1 MATADKGY
9 MLRVRIRED
18 QRERI
23 NQLASDLRATQS
35 EVVRELIDLAE
46 PTGKQRLGLKDH
58 HGGGSP
64 SLD

>member
-18 QRERI
+18 QKTRI

-46 PTGKQRLGLKDH
+46 PGLKDLKS
-58 HGGGSP
+58 GV
-64 SLD
+64 